1 MTISTAESIDTA
13 QQQDACIPMR
23 PTTLRD
29 VLADCGGPLKVAKR
43 LGVAPTTVYSWSYQG
58 RVPDSDL
65 KTADAGGTTYSD
77 QLAEMQQT
85 GSLTGSA
92 IRRLGRRL

>member
-1 MTISTAESIDTA
+1 MPGTSHESSMALVD
-13 QQQDACIPMR
+13 QDQVHVR
-23 PTTLRD
+23 PVTLKD
-29 VLADCGGPLKVAKR
+29 VIQDCGGASRVSDALGLSLPTIYGWSR
-43 LGVAPTTVYSWSYQG
+43 LG

-77 QLAEMQQT
+77 QLADMQQS